1 MIYQLATDN
10 GVEPSELASAT
21 LLVLSRRNVTKSEAA
36 IIAIGQ
42 IKSDKLGSNNHT
54 TRFK

>member
-21 LLVLSRRNVTKSEAA
+21 LRVLSQRNVTKPEAA
-36 IIAIGQ
+36 NIAIGQ
-42 IKSDKLGSNNHT
+42 IKSDKLGSNNPK